1 MRTSA
6 AIKRPI
12 ALVTLALTA
21 ACSSIQAVPIEFISE
36 MKPTTVDLYTGYGRH
51 VEITNPQLVGDTV
64 VGTSGGLKTVS
75 VPLAHVE
82 QISARR
88 FSGARTAMLVGSL
101 TVLAALGTYMV
112 LNDDTGEA
120 EDLCTGTLLDVGE
133 REACGFSMRTR

>member
-1 MRTSA
+1 MRTA
-6 AIKRPI
+6 AAMTRLL
-12 ALVTLALTA
+12 ATFALALTA
-21 ACSSIQAVPIEFISE
+21 ACSSIQAVPVEFISE

-51 VEITNPQLVGDTV
+51 VELTNPQLVGDTV
-64 VGTSGGLKTVS
+64 VGTSSELKTVS
-75 VPLAHVE
+75 VPLEHVE

-120 EDLCTGTLLDVGE
+120 EDLCTGALLDVGE
-133 REACGFSMRTR
+133 REACGFSVRTR

>member
-6 AIKRPI
+6 AIRRPI
-12 ALVTLALTA
+12 ACATLLVTA

-36 MKPTTVDLYTGYGRH
+36 MKPATVDLYTGYGRH
-51 VEITNPQLVGDTV
+51 VEVTNPQLVGDTV
-64 VGTSGGLKTVS
+64 VGTSGGQQTVS
-75 VPLAHVE
+75 VPLDHVQ

-101 TVLAALGTYMV
+101 TVLAALGAYMV
-112 LNDDTGEA
+112 LNDDKGEA
-120 EDLCTGTLLDVGE
+120 EDLCTGTLLDVAE